1 MGTNGCG
8 RAWPSAELLPSSASR
23 GKSWKEKGA
32 SAAGLPA
39 PPQKMAWAGA
49 AAGLLDVGPFTGASL
64 TKRTEP
70 ARGVCCHTRPLTS
83 LICTLLHQ
91 VFDAQGM

>member
-1 MGTNGCG
+1 MGTRGCG
-8 RAWPSAELLPSSASR
+8 RAWPSAELLPSRASR

-39 PPQKMAWAGA
+39 PPQKIAWAGV
-49 AAGLLDVGPFTGASL
+49 AAGLLDDGPFTGASL

-70 ARGVCCHTRPLTS
+70 AHGICSRVRPLTS
-83 LICTLLHQ
+83 LMCI
-91 VFDAQGM
+91 